1 MQGEAITK
9 TIYFLSM
16 LWGLSSIGDKKKYKN
31 TEESQHFSF
40 PLSVRELQKHSS
52 QRYMKTR
59 RHFVILAY
67 IVWNK
72 MKKKKKNNQIYL
84 FTFFELKISTN
95 TYTLVTALRNSK
107 RSKWYQLCPLW
118 EGIYYMLQIDIIT
131 IVILEKTHKILT
143 FSHLCQKFTFK
154 IAPSPLASKLATDAL
169 WFYVFN

>member
-16 LWGLSSIGDKKKYKN
+16 LWGLSSIGDKKK
-31 TEESQHFSF
+31 T
-40 PLSVRELQKHSS
+40 QKHWRKSTLLNS
-52 QRYMKTR
+52 ALGSWATETFKPKIYENKKT
-59 RHFVILAY
+59 FCY
-67 IVWNK
+67 ISLYCVKQNE
-72 MKKKKKNNQIYL
+72 KKKNNQIYL